1 MAGLVV
7 FGVPWGPLP
16 CGMLRIVLISVT
28 LIGCGVG
35 IMALLSCRREGAPAA
50 TTRPEPDAVYTV
62 RGRIV
67 MLPERDK
74 PLSDLQIHHEPIETL
89 VNPNGTVGMPAMI
102 MPFPVAK
109 GVSLEG
115 LAVGDAVEFTFAHW
129 TQPGSRGYEVT
140 AITRL
145 PGDTKLNLPE

>member
-1 MAGLVV
+1 
-7 FGVPWGPLP
+7 
-16 CGMLRIVLISVT
+16 MLRIVLISVT
-28 LIGCGVG
+28 LIACGVG
-35 IMALLSCRREGAPAA
+35 IMALLSCRREAAPAA
-50 TTRPEPDAVYTV
+50 AARPEPDAVYTV

-67 MLPERDK
+67 MLPEAGK

-109 GVSLEG
+109 GVSLDG

-129 TQPGSRGYEVT
+129 TKPGSRGYEVRT
-140 AITRL
+140 IAKL
-145 PGDTKLNLPE
+145 AADTKLNLPE